1 MKQQNKV
8 SHAAL
13 LTDSEPVAAAS
24 HAFVL
29 KFKFEIH
36 CKMVAEDK
44 SGVRTNLEQLL
55 ESMLGKRVELVGV
68 PDAQW
73 GKIREEF

>member
-1 MKQQNKV
+1 M

-44 SGVRTNLEQLL
+44 KSGVRTNLEQLL
-55 ESMLGKRVELVGV
+55 ESMLKKSGISWRS
-68 PDAQW
+68 
-73 GKIREEF
+73 

>member
-1 MKQQNKV
+1 
-8 SHAAL
+8 
-13 LTDSEPVAAAS
+13 
-24 HAFVL
+24 
-29 KFKFEIH
+29 
-36 CKMVAEDK
+36 MVAEDK